1 MAERDTARLRGL
13 LAGEEL
19 DVNAARADGATALL
33 WAAHW
38 DDGEAVDLLLGAGA
52 DVNAADDHGVTPL
65 ARACENAS
73 ASMVERL
80 LAAGANP
87 NAAQANGLTPL
98 MTAAR
103 TGSLDVVRALLS
115 DGADVDA
122 TAATHET
129 ALMWAVAG
137 RHLDVVRALV
147 EQGADVQ
154 PQPGQAFSPLVA
166 AAHNGDV
173 ETAELLLA
181 AGAGVDETGSDGAH
195 PLAYAVIVGQVAF
208 AHFLLERGAD
218 PNGAVDGVTALHAAA
233 GPVRTWLKA
242 WNRKHGGAG
251 ARAGRLALGE
261 RLPLVDALLA
271 RGADPNARM
280 TASDVTEQGF
290 VRNGAYDT
298 FATGTGDVAGAT
310 PLWVAAFATNPGPG
324 RMRNGWSTH
333 SSTADVLRR
342 LLRAGAQPG
351 ITSND
356 GTTPMMAAA
365 GCGRWGHWTNTPR
378 AARQSDGGGGHRD
391 SHRGR
396 HGRERHQRERLH
408 GVALRRLQR
417 PERGDPTA
425 RGARRRHRRPRLA
438 GPDGVPPRRGRQ
450 AVVPLPSVA
459 GDGGPARGARCQ
471 YPPGDPGDRPRAP
484 ARAGGTAVD
493 DGAGC
498 AIEDPR
504 RSNETS
510 SGRLD
515 GRDRGRNG
523 DPRGR
528 AEGGGPRGV
537 RPRDEDHRRRGRR
550 RGGGARVGVVRRGQD
565 TPGART
571 TGACL
576 HQTRVGDQQADPT
589 PCG

>member
-1 MAERDTARLRGL
+1 MRVLTKLLAGLSLVLLAAVAAAAGPGASSPSAAAGSVAPAADLRLVEAMAERDTDRVRQL
-13 LAGEEL
+13 LAQEGL

-38 DDGEAVDLLLGAGA
+38 DDGEAADLLLRAGA
-52 DVNAADDHGVTPL
+52 DVNAADDHGVTAL

-73 ASMVERL
+73 ASMVDRL

-103 TGSLDVVRALLS
+103 TGSRDVVRALLAR
-115 DGADVDA
+115 GADVDAA

-137 RHLDVVRALV
+137 RHREVVRALV
-147 EQGADVQ
+147 ERGADVH
-154 PQPGQAFSPLVA
+154 PQPRQAFSPLIA
-166 AAHNGDV
+166 AARTGDIV
-173 ETAELLLA
+173 TAELLLA

-195 PLAYAVIVGQVAF
+195 PLAYAVIVGQSAF

-233 GPVRTWLKA
+233 GPVGTWLKA
-242 WNRKHGGAG
+242 WNRTHGGAG
-251 ARAGRLALGE
+251 ARGGRLALRE
-261 RLPLVDALLA
+261 RLPLVDALLV

-333 SSTADVLRR
+333 SSTGDVLRR
-342 LLRAGAQPG
+342 LLRAGARPG

-378 AARQSDGGGGHRD
+378 AARQPMAEEAIGILIEAGMDVNAANEGDFTALHCAAFSGLNEVIQLLVEHGADIDARD
-391 SHRGR
+391 WRGR
-396 HGRERHQRERLH
+396 TAFRLAEGAKQSFHYQAWPETAALLAELGADTRLGIPGTIHERLR
-408 GVALRRLQR
+408 GLVA
-417 PERGDPTA
+417 
-425 RGARRRHRRPRLA
+425 
-438 GPDGVPPRRGRQ
+438 
-450 AVVPLPSVA
+450 
-459 GDGGPARGARCQ
+459 
-471 YPPGDPGDRPRAP
+471 
-484 ARAGGTAVD
+484 
-493 DGAGC
+493 
-498 AIEDPR
+498 
-504 RSNETS
+504 
-510 SGRLD
+510 
-515 GRDRGRNG
+515 
-523 DPRGR
+523 
-528 AEGGGPRGV
+528 
-537 RPRDEDHRRRGRR
+537 
-550 RGGGARVGVVRRGQD
+550 
-565 TPGART
+565 TP
-571 TGACL
+571 
-576 HQTRVGDQQADPT
+576 
-589 PCG
+589 

>member
-1 MAERDTARLRGL
+1 MRVLTKLLAGLCLVLLPAAAAAGSAAAAAPDLRLVEAMAERDTARVRAL
-13 LAGEEL
+13 LADAGL

-38 DDGEAVDLLLGAGA
+38 DDGEAVELLLGAGA

-73 ASMVERL
+73 ASLVERL

-103 TGSLDVVRALLS
+103 TGSRDVVRALLAR
-115 DGADVDA
+115 GADVDAA

-137 RHLDVVRALV
+137 RHVDVVRGLV
-147 EQGADVQ
+147 ERGADPH
-154 PQPGQAFSPLVA
+154 PQPRQAFSPLIA
-166 AAHNGDV
+166 AARNGDI
-173 ETAELLLA
+173 ETARVLLA
-181 AGAGVDETGSDGAH
+181 AGAGVDDAGADGAH
-195 PLAYAVIVGQVAF
+195 PLAYAVIAGQSAF
-208 AHFLLERGAD
+208 AHFLLAQGAD

-233 GPVRTWLKA
+233 GPVGTWLKA
-242 WNRKHGGAG
+242 WNRQHG
-251 ARAGRLALGE
+251 ARTGRLALDE

-298 FATGTGDVAGAT
+298 FGTGTGDVAGAT

-333 SSTADVLRR
+333 RSTGDVLRR
-342 LLRAGAQPG
+342 LLAAGARPE

-378 AARQSDGGGGHRD
+378 ASRQPMAEEAIGLLIAAGVDVNAANEGDFTALHCAAFSGLNELVRLLVERGADIDARDW
-391 SHRGR
+391 RGR
-396 HGRERHQRERLH
+396 TAYRLAEGAKQSFHYQEWPEVAALLAALGADTRLGIPGTIHERLR
-408 GVALRRLQR
+408 GLVA
-417 PERGDPTA
+417 
-425 RGARRRHRRPRLA
+425 
-438 GPDGVPPRRGRQ
+438 
-450 AVVPLPSVA
+450 
-459 GDGGPARGARCQ
+459 
-471 YPPGDPGDRPRAP
+471 
-484 ARAGGTAVD
+484 
-493 DGAGC
+493 
-498 AIEDPR
+498 
-504 RSNETS
+504 
-510 SGRLD
+510 
-515 GRDRGRNG
+515 
-523 DPRGR
+523 
-528 AEGGGPRGV
+528 
-537 RPRDEDHRRRGRR
+537 
-550 RGGGARVGVVRRGQD
+550 
-565 TPGART
+565 
-571 TGACL
+571 
-576 HQTRVGDQQADPT
+576 TRQADP
-589 PCG
+589 